1 MEDGSSL
8 RAQQVR
14 NAGDTADLGLI
25 PGLGRFPGGRHG
37 NPLQY
42 SWLENSHGQRSLEGY
57 HPWGCKESDTTERLS
72 TAAALFF
79 YPNPLSLSLSWFHLS
94 NLDSTVSHFNFFWLP
109 KPSIASFFFGKIS
122 ALCWICYYIRICML
136 RNSEEN
142 AQPHELLWQQSYA
155 SWCQRRPSALLGTWL
170 TRPRGIR
177 LSIPFRSLT
186 KPFPATSSS
195 HISIIGLILYL
206 DISWPIDYQRRLG
219 NAVM

>member
-14 NAGDTADLGLI
+14 NAGDTADSGLI

-109 KPSIASFFFGKIS
+109 KPSIASFFLAKFQPYAESVTTSES
-122 ALCWICYYIRICML
+122 ACWEILRKMHSHMNYYDNRVML
-136 RNSEEN
+136 PD
-142 AQPHELLWQQSYA
+142 AKGDLQ
-155 SWCQRRPSALLGTWL
+155 
-170 TRPRGIR
+170 
-177 LSIPFRSLT
+177 
-186 KPFPATSSS
+186 
-195 HISIIGLILYL
+195 LY
-206 DISWPIDYQRRLG
+206 
-219 NAVM
+219 